1 MSLLSPGTPADL
13 AASTAAAFRE
23 AYGAEPA
30 VVGRA
35 PGRVNLIGEH
45 TDYNA
50 GTCLPVALAHAT
62 YAAVSPRADDLVRV
76 RSAQT
81 DDEWQG
87 EGIGPGEVTG
97 WASYVAGVAWALRE
111 AGVAVPGLDVCVDS
125 TVPLGAGLS
134 SLGRPGVLGRGGDR
148 RTWPASTTVGRAA
161 RALVEACMR
170 AETEV
175 AGAPTGG
182 MDQTV
187 AMLAQPDAALLI
199 DFLDHTTRA
208 VPLALAD
215 AGLAVLVVDT
225 RVSHALVDGGY
236 ASRRTDCETACRELG
251 VPSLREATLDR
262 VESLADSRIR
272 RRARHIVTEIER
284 VADAV
289 AAIERADWRAVGG
302 LFVASHASM
311 RDDFE
316 ISCPELDAAVEA
328 ALEAGAVGARMT
340 GGGFGGS
347 AVALVPEDALDAV
360 MSTVD
365 TAFDD
370 RRLPPPHLPP
380 RRALRRRR
388 PLLARR
394 VDAQLRRD
402 AQAAGW

>member
-13 AASTAAAFRE
+13 AASTAAAFRD

-30 VVGRA
+30 AVGRA

-62 YAAVSPRADDLVRV
+62 YAAVAPRADNLVRV

-97 WASYVAGVAWALRE
+97 WASYAAGVAWALRE
-111 AGVAVPGLDVCVDS
+111 AGVEVPGLDVCVDS

-134 SLGRPGVLGRGGDR
+134 SSAARECSVAVAIAHLAGLEIDGGDGEAR
-148 RTWPASTTVGRAA
+148 RRAV
-161 RALVEACMR
+161 VEACMR

-187 AMLAQPDAALLI
+187 AMLARPDAALLI
-199 DFLDHTTRA
+199 DFLDHTTRT

-251 VPSLREATLDR
+251 VPSLREASLDR
-262 VESLADSRIR
+262 VGSLADSRIR
-272 RRARHIVTEIER
+272 RRARHVVTEIQR

-289 AAIERADWRAVGG
+289 SAIERADWQAVGE

-347 AVALVPEDALDAV
+347 AVALVPEDALDRV

-365 TAFDD
+365 SAFDTRD
-370 RRLPPPHLPP
+370 
-380 RRALRRRR
+380 LRR
-388 PLLARR
+388 PTF
-394 VDAQLRRD
+394 LR
-402 AQAAGW
+402 AEPSAAAGLC

>member
-1 MSLLSPGTPADL
+1 M
-13 AASTAAAFRE
+13 
-23 AYGAEPA
+23 
-30 VVGRA
+30 
-35 PGRVNLIGEH
+35 
-45 TDYNA
+45 
-50 GTCLPVALAHAT
+50 
-62 YAAVSPRADDLVRV
+62 
-76 RSAQT
+76 
-81 DDEWQG
+81 
-87 EGIGPGEVTG
+87 
-97 WASYVAGVAWALRE
+97 
-111 AGVAVPGLDVCVDS
+111 
-125 TVPLGAGLS
+125 
-134 SLGRPGVLGRGGDR
+134 
-148 RTWPASTTVGRAA
+148 
-161 RALVEACMR
+161 
-170 AETEV
+170 
-175 AGAPTGG
+175 
-182 MDQTV
+182 
-187 AMLAQPDAALLI
+187 LI

-289 AAIERADWRAVGG
+289 AAIERADWRAVGE

-347 AVALVPEDALDAV
+347 AVALVPVDGLDAV

-365 TAFDD
+365 TAFDA
-370 RRLPPPHLPP
+370 RGF
-380 RRALRRRR
+380 RR
-388 PLLARR
+388 PTF
-394 VDAQLRRD
+394 LR
-402 AQAAGW
+402 AEPSAAAGLC

>member
-13 AASTAAAFRE
+13 AASTAAAFRD

-30 VVGRA
+30 AVGRA

-62 YAAVSPRADDLVRV
+62 YAAVSPRSDNLVRV

-111 AGVAVPGLDVCVDS
+111 AGVEVPGLDVCVDS

-134 SLGRPGVLGRGGDR
+134 SSAALECSVAVAIAHLAGLDDSETER
-148 RTWPASTTVGRAA
+148 RT
-161 RALVEACMR
+161 LVEACMR

-289 AAIERADWRAVGG
+289 AAIERADWPAVGG

-347 AVALVPEDALDAV
+347 AVALVPEDALDTV

-365 TAFDD
+365 TAFDT
-370 RRLPPPHLPP
+370 RGF
-380 RRALRRRR
+380 RR
-388 PLLARR
+388 PTF
-394 VDAQLRRD
+394 LR
-402 AQAAGW
+402 AEPSAAAGLC

>member
-13 AASTAAAFRE
+13 AASTAAAFRD

-30 VVGRA
+30 AVGRA

-62 YAAVSPRADDLVRV
+62 YAAVSPRSDNLVRV

-111 AGVAVPGLDVCVDS
+111 AGFDVPGLDVCVDS

-134 SLGRPGVLGRGGDR
+134 SSAALECSVAVAIAHLTGLDIDGGDGE
-148 RTWPASTTVGRAA
+148 AGR
-161 RALVEACMR
+161 RALVAACMR

-187 AMLAQPDAALLI
+187 AMFAQSGAALLI
-199 DFLDHTTRA
+199 DFLDHMTRA
-208 VPLALAD
+208 VPLPLAD
-215 AGLAVLVVDT
+215 PGLAVVVVDT
-225 RVSHALVDGGY
+225 RVSHSLVDGGY

-251 VPSLREATLDR
+251 VPALREAPLDR

-272 RRARHIVTEIER
+272 RRARHVVTEIER
-284 VADAV
+284 VSDAV
-289 AAIERADWRAVGG
+289 AAIERADWPAVGG

-328 ALEAGAVGARMT
+328 AMDAGAVGARMT

-347 AVALVPEDALDAV
+347 VVALVPEDVIDTV

-365 TAFDD
+365 TAFDT
-370 RRLPPPHLPP
+370 RGF
-380 RRALRRRR
+380 RR
-388 PLLARR
+388 PTFLR
-394 VDAQLRRD
+394 AQPS
-402 AQAAGW
+402 AAAGLC